1 MPVRSQEELSDLA
14 EIDERPNEVQWGML
28 FELARE
34 YKKLKPWEVLSD
46 CDIFGLKLPWRDETV
61 YPLVMGNSGEFF
73 GLSVYRGGR
82 GLLHYFMT
90 TSDMDPDDPVYLAS
104 HNNLLLSF
112 LDREML
118 GKDDLS
124 LMRSLGVSFRGK
136 RGWAQFRRM
145 RGLHLDGRIT
155 AEEADLLLE
164 VIPRVLTMAETARKD
179 QDVADFF
186 EHADVPVFEE
196 TAPLEWKLVPFS
208 EPAEDPQKVLDE
220 AFPKDGI
227 RRIGRL
233 KQEAGSWQVGWKGIP
248 GLVVEDP
255 EDPVRP
261 VGAMIVDG
269 ASGFILGFH
278 AFAGEDLEDLSRE
291 FCEEFVGMLEK
302 AGAAPGRL
310 EVQSK
315 WLYGLLKPLQDR
327 LGTKL
332 VLKDSLPE
340 LEEAFDYLV
349 QESGQGHAE
358 D

>member
-1 MPVRSQEELSDLA
+1 LREIEEK
-14 EIDERPNEVQWGML
+14 PNEVQWKML

-34 YKKLKPWEVLSD
+34 CKKLKPWEVLSD

-73 GLSVYRGGR
+73 GLSVYRGAR

-90 TSDMDPDDPVYLAS
+90 TSDMDPEDPVYLAS

-118 GKDDLS
+118 SKDDLS

-145 RGLHLDGRIT
+145 RGLRLDGRIT

-164 VIPRVLTMAETARKD
+164 VIPRVLVMAETAKKD

-186 EHADVPVFEE
+186 EHADLPVFEE

-208 EPAEDPQKVLDE
+208 DSPEDPQKVQEE

-227 RRIGRL
+227 KRIGRL
-233 KQEAGSWQVGWKGIP
+233 EQSAGPWQVGWKGLP
-248 GLVVEDP
+248 GLLVENP
-255 EDPVRP
+255 EDPVRI
-261 VGAMIVDG
+261 VGAMVVDK

-278 AFAGEDLEDLSRE
+278 AFTGEDLEDLSRQ

-302 AGAAPGRL
+302 AGSFPGRL
-310 EVQSK
+310 EVRCK
-315 WLYGLLKPLQDR
+315 WLYGLLKPLHDK
-327 LGTKL
+327 LGTKV

-340 LEEAFDYLV
+340 LEEAFDYLIR
-349 QESGQGHAE
+349 ESGQGYAE
-358 D
+358 